1 MSTAT
6 PTATSDAD
14 ALPAAWSGFTSGPW
28 QDAIDVRDFIQ
39 RNYAPYAGAAD
50 FLVGPTERT
59 TRVWATL
66 AAMFP
71 EERRKGIYDADP
83 HTPASIT
90 GHGPGYISEDDNLIV
105 G

>member
-1 MSTAT
+1 MSIETTTAD
-6 PTATSDAD
+6 PATNAF
-14 ALPAAWSGFTSGPW
+14 PAAWEGFTSGPW

-39 RNYAPYAGAAD
+39 RNYTPYAGEAD

-59 TRVWATL
+59 TRVWDTL

-71 EERRKGIYDADP
+71 DERAKGIYDADP

-90 GHGPGYISEDDNLIV
+90 GHGPGYISEDDSL
-105 G
+105 